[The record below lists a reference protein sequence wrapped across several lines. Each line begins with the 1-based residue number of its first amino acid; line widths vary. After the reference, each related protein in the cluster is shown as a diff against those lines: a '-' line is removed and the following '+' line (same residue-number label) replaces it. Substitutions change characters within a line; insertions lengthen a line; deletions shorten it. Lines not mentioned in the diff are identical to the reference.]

1 MTIHSIISLVRSR
14 QDLPADT
21 CRAVFDQIFR
31 GELSSSEIQQFLVAL
46 RDKGETVDEISGA
59 AQSMRAHM
67 QSLTAPDGAI
77 DIVGTGGDGR
87 NTLNVSTAAAIVV
100 SACGVPV
107 AKHGNRAAS
116 SRSGS
121 SDALRELGV
130 NLEPSWDA
138 LQRCANDLGLVF
150 LFAPRHHPAM
160 RHVIEVRRS
169 IGTRTIFNV
178 LGPLTNPANVKRH
191 LLGVYD
197 LELLGPLAEVLLA
210 LGSDAAWL
218 AHGHD
223 GCDEITIT
231 APTDIVEL
239 KARQIVHMTVTPEEA
254 GLGRASLEAI
264 QGGDAAANAAAIRR
278 LLAGEAGAYRDI
290 VLLNAAA
297 ALIVTGKAS
306 DLRQGATLAAAAIDS
321 GAAQE
326 KLVKLCEMTRS

>member
-1 MTIHSIISLVRSR
+1 MLINEILRQLSSG
-14 QDLPADT
+14 QDLSADKSRT
-21 CRAVFDQIFR
+21 IFDQIFR
-31 GELSSSEIQQFLVAL
+31 GELSASEIQQFLLAL
-46 RDKGETVDEISGA
+46 RDKGESVAEILGA
-59 AQSMRAHM
+59 VQSMRAHM
-67 QSLTAPDGAI
+67 QSITAPAETI

-100 SACGVPV
+100 AACGVPV

-138 LQRCANDLGLVF
+138 LERCANDLGLVF

-160 RHVIEVRRS
+160 RHVIEVRRA

-191 LLGVYD
+191 LLGVYE

-210 LGSDAAWL
+210 LGSDTAWL

-239 KARQIVHMTVTPEEA
+239 KARQIGHMTVTPEDA
-254 GLGRASLEAI
+254 GLSRAPLEAI

-297 ALIVTGKAS
+297 ALIVAGKANN
-306 DLRQGATLAAAAIDS
+306 LRQGATFAAAAIDS

-326 KLVKLCEMTRS
+326 KLAKLCEITRS

>member
-1 MTIHSIISLVRSR
+1 MIINSILSLVRSG
-14 QDLPADT
+14 QDLSADE
-21 CRAVFDQIFR
+21 CRSVFDQIFR
-31 GELSSSEIQQFLVAL
+31 GELAANEIQQFLIAL
-46 RDKGETVDEISGA
+46 RDKGESVAEILGA

-67 QSLTAPDGAI
+67 QAITAPAGAI

-100 SACGVPV
+100 AACGVPV

-138 LQRCANDLGLVF
+138 LERCANELGLAF
-150 LFAPRHHPAM
+150 LFAPRHHQAM
-160 RHVIEVRRS
+160 RHVIEIRRA

-191 LLGVYD
+191 LLGVYE

-239 KARQIVHMTVTPEEA
+239 KARQIGHMTVAPEDA
-254 GLGRASLEAI
+254 GLQRAPLEAI
-264 QGGDAAANAAAIRR
+264 QGGDAVTNAAAIRR
-278 LLAGEAGAYRDI
+278 LLAGETNAYRDI
-290 VLLNAAA
+290 VLLNSGA
-297 ALIVTGKAS
+297 ALIVAGKAS
-306 DLRQGATLAAAAIDS
+306 DLRQGAILAAKAIDS
-321 GAAQE
+321 GAAQD
-326 KLVKLCEMTRS
+326 KLARLCEATRS